1 MSRSELQNGQPFPS
15 LSRDTK
21 PIVNPDGSIDILFA
35 LATSPGPNQSGSGP
49 CRVRVYGVL
58 MGEREPL
65 RRTKPLIMLEQVK
78 GGSALPRAQ
87 PTKPRSDRLEFRSRA
102 AHRVTKPSSG

>member
-15 LSRDTK
+15 VSSYTK

-35 LATSPGPNQSGSGP
+35 LPTSPGPNQTGSGP
-49 CRVRVYGVL
+49 CRVSLVYGVL

-65 RRTKPLIMLEQVK
+65 AGL
-78 GGSALPRAQ
+78 
-87 PTKPRSDRLEFRSRA
+87 SR
-102 AHRVTKPSSG
+102 